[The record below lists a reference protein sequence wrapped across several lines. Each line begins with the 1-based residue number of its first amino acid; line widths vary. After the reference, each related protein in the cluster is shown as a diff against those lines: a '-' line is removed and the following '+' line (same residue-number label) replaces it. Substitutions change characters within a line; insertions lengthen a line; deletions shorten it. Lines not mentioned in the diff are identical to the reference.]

1 VGALALVVLF
11 WAISRFV
18 NRRRGFMY
26 SDKQFYRPR
35 LVLSV
40 ILVLFYLYPSVTN
53 VVVGLFSCTDV
64 DSLQPADPK
73 LTPLPGTAVYLANYW
88 TGETSIQ
95 CWRGPHLWMVIFLA
109 IPYLVLFSVGFP
121 LILVW
126 RLYRRRY
133 ELGRQSVSVII
144 AGAFSAVWCVPAVGV
159 CSPPGPVM
167 LSAST
172 AL

>member
-11 WAISRFV
+11 WALSRFI
-18 NRRRGFMY
+18 NRRRGFLY

-40 ILVLFYLYPSVTN
+40 ILVLFYLYPSITN
-53 VVVGLFSCTDV
+53 VVVGLFACTDV
-64 DSLQPADPK
+64 DKPDA
-73 LTPLPGTAVYLANYW
+73 LPGVAQCLGTYW

-95 CWRGPHLWMVIFLA
+95 CWRGPHLWMVIFVA
-109 IPYLVLFSVGFP
+109 VPYLVLFSVGFP

-133 ELGRQSVSVII
+133 ELGRQSVSGCI
-144 AGAFSAVWCVPAVGV
+144 GD
-159 CSPPGPVM
+159 
-167 LSAST
+167 
-172 AL
+172 